1 MSQAAFLT
9 GLVNAVYRDSR
20 FRRADFDRLLRRK
33 LVRLLS
39 WAKDHVEF
47 QKARLADVNLHA
59 PDMNRIRPT
68 TKSELMQCFDE
79 TIADR
84 AFSWNDIESLE
95 QNTNADMPILN
106 GKYLVSRTSG
116 TNGEAGCF
124 VHDMTAWSR
133 LRAVS
138 LTRTMRG
145 RLSPLNL
152 ARFSFGRRCRMAF
165 IITDCRY
172 STSRHAG
179 FSPMKLGKLYTD
191 VRLFP
196 IATPLN
202 ELIESLNRFQPH
214 YVHSYPTVFE
224 SIARRKLDG
233 SAVEFTPEL
242 LSFSSEALLPGAA
255 ATIREAFPQSI
266 QRSIYATTECLPLAH
281 ACEQGSLHWNMDS
294 CLLEPVSANSA
305 PTPPGEFSDHV
316 LITNLENLC
325 QPLIRYRLDDSIRMV
340 PEPCPCGRPLP
351 VIEVQGR
358 SDDRFVFADESG
370 HEVVV
375 PPIPV
380 TLPLHKVD
388 GLVQF
393 QIVQESLSCLKI
405 LCVRRRD
412 ADAEEL
418 KSEIDRTLRT
428 DLTAFGHFPLLDIV
442 VQFVDSFERKG
453 SGRKLR
459 QCISHVTQTGSV
471 I

>member
-9 GLVNAVYRDSR
+9 GLVNAVYRDTR
-20 FRRADFDRLLRRK
+20 FRRSDFEQLMQRK
-33 LVRLLS
+33 LTRLLS

-47 QKARLADVNLHA
+47 QKPRLAHVDLHA
-59 PDMNRIRPT
+59 PDMNCIQPT
-68 TKSELMQCFDE
+68 MKSEMMQFFDR
-79 TIADR
+79 TIADQ
-84 AFSWNDIESLE
+84 AFSWDDIQTVE
-95 QNTNADMPILN
+95 QDTVSDMPILN
-106 GKYLVSRTSG
+106 RKYLVSRTSG

-124 VHDMTAWSR
+124 VHDMAAWSR

-202 ELIESLNRFQPH
+202 ELIESLIQPH
-214 YVHSYPTVFE
+214 YVHAHPTVFE
-224 SIARRKLDG
+224 SIAQRKVDDN
-233 SAVEFTPEL
+233 SVQFAPEL

-255 ATIREAFPQSI
+255 KTIRDAFPQSI

-281 ACEQGSLHWNMDS
+281 ACEHGKLHWNMDS
-294 CLLEPVSANSA
+294 RLLEPVSADGT
-305 PTPPGEFSDHV
+305 PTTPGEFSDHV

-325 QPLIRYRLDDSIRMV
+325 QPLIRYRLDDSIRIL

-358 SDDRFVFADESG
+358 SDDRFMFVDESG
-370 HEVVV
+370 CEVVV

-388 GLVQF
+388 DLVQF
-393 QIVQESLSCLKI
+393 QIVQESLNRVKVVCIKRSGT
-405 LCVRRRD
+405 
-412 ADAEEL
+412 DAEKL
-418 KSEIDRTLRT
+418 KSEIDCELRGG
-428 DLTAFGHFPLLDIV
+428 LTPYGHFPSLNIV
-442 VQFVDSFERKG
+442 VQFVNSFERTG
-453 SGRKLR
+453 SGQKLR
-459 QCISHVTQTGSV
+459 QCISRVTQASSV